1 MRDYKN
7 ILGKIDWPII
17 LLYLILI
24 FVGWVNIYA
33 AVYNEEHH
41 SIFDISQRYGKQL
54 MWIGLALVIAFAI
67 LLMDSQFFTSFAIP
81 IYGLVLIALIG
92 VLIFGVE
99 TNGARSWFR
108 LGGFKLQ
115 PSEFAKFATSLA
127 LAKYLSALSINM
139 KDIKTKVVAAVIIG
153 LPAVLILLQNDP
165 GSTLV
170 YEAFIFVL
178 YREGLS
184 GNILLFGILA
194 ILVFVLTLIFGPV
207 TIIITATYTYIV
219 IYGLMKY
226 DVKVT
231 FTALCIFT
239 GLTLSFFYFDFSST
253 VLYFGII
260 GGILFLIV
268 FLITRKEM
276 RDKTN
281 HYLGIFI
288 FVIAC
293 FYIFSLDFTFNK
305 VLKEHQRTRI
315 TVLLGEEEKLIDQI
329 EALKLN
335 RDAEGISKE
344 EKQTIRDNIG
354 AKRFSLREL
363 RQGNGWNI
371 KQSLIAIGSGGFTG
385 KGFLE
390 GTQTKFNFV
399 PEQSTDFI
407 FCTIGEEWGFLGT
420 FFLMCV
426 YISLFIRILF
436 LAERQRSI
444 FSRIYG
450 YAVASILFFHF
461 LINIGMTIGLAPVI
475 GIPLPFISYGGSS
488 LWSFTIL
495 LFIFIK
501 LDSERLLVLR

>member
-1 MRDYKN
+1 MRNYKN
-7 ILGKIDWPII
+7 IFSNIDWPTV
-17 LLYLILI
+17 LLYLALVLI
-24 FVGWVNIYA
+24 GWVNIYA
-33 AVYNEEHH
+33 AVYNEDHH

-54 MWIGLALVIAFAI
+54 MWIVLGLIIAFVI
-67 LLMDSQFFTSFAIP
+67 LLVDSHFFTSFAIP
-81 IYGLVLIALIG
+81 IYLAVLLSLLLVL
-92 VLIFGVE
+92 VFGVKI
-99 TNGARSWFR
+99 NGATSWFQF
-108 LGGFKLQ
+108 GSFKIQ

-127 LAKYLSALSINM
+127 LAKYLSAININM
-139 KDIKTKVVAAVIIG
+139 KDVKTKVMAALIIG
-153 LPAVLILLQNDP
+153 LPAVFILLQNDT

-170 YEAFIFVL
+170 YAAFIFVL

-194 ILVFVLTLIFGPV
+194 ILIFVLTLIFGPV
-207 TIIITATYTYIV
+207 EIILVTTFSYIIIYSM
-219 IYGLMKY
+219 LKY
-226 DVKVT
+226 SAK
-231 FTALCIFT
+231 TALIAVLVFSGLVYGFYSFELSNIILYATIGIGLIGLFIF
-239 GLTLSFFYFDFSST
+239 L
-253 VLYFGII
+253 VAQ
-260 GGILFLIV
+260 
-268 FLITRKEM
+268 KEM
-276 RDKTN
+276 KGKGV
-281 HYLGIFI
+281 HYVGVLI
-288 FVIAC
+288 FVLTCA
-293 FYIFSLDFTFNK
+293 YVFSIDFAFNK

-315 TVLLGEEEKLIDQI
+315 TVLLGEEDKLIEQI
-329 EALKLN
+329 EGLKLK
-335 RDAEGISKE
+335 RDERGISKE
-344 EKQTIRDNIG
+344 DKQSIRDDIG

-371 KQSLIAIGSGGFTG
+371 KQSLIAIGSGGFAG

-390 GTQTKFNFV
+390 GTQTKFDFV

-407 FCTIGEEWGFLGT
+407 FCTIGEEWGFIGT
-420 FFLMCV
+420 FVLMCI
-426 YISLFIRILF
+426 YIGLFLRLLY

-444 FSRIYG
+444 FSRVYG